1 MSLSKKTLNTRISL
15 KYDTWANWSNTA
27 VAGKGANLVLK
38 QGEIAFCEIPSGVNA
53 DGVLNPPHIMY
64 KVGGNVYP
72 TGHPHAGQLMAFK
85 DLPWGSAKAADVHAW
100 AKESQT
106 EFESRVSGLISSALN
121 GDGTVTI
128 KGYVT
133 ESDFNA
139 FKTELENTTLKGIT
153 DRLDEIE
160 KDYTTASEAEAAA
173 KAAADA
179 VLGTSGDAAT
189 ANTVFGAKAA
199 AAAAQQKANDN
210 ATEINTLK
218 TTVSKLDETYATDA
232 QLEGVRSDLQ
242 GKVDSKVAQSA
253 YDVKVKALDDE
264 DARLAGL
271 IGGHET
277 RVAELETASATH
289 ATKTELE
296 QAEARLKGT
305 KASGDTTAETIRG
318 AKDYADQKIAD
329 FTAAYITDDGGTIDK
344 LQEIAAWIADDEA
357 GAAKLVDDVA
367 TLQENKLDKTE
378 FNTFKTGDFKD
389 VADKAHTHSNKALLD
404 TYTQTE
410 ANLADAVAIKHS
422 HAADMVEVTPAMK
435 EAWDKVSEKASQADL
450 NAHTTNKDNPHGVTA
465 AQVGAYTTGEADAK
479 FATLAG
485 LNDGTTVAKE
495 AKHAVN
501 ADKATNADSA
511 TKATQDGNGKV
522 IADTYET
529 KSNVNALATRVSTLE
544 GLDEFIID
552 CGSSTVNVF

>member
-1 MSLSKKTLNTRISL
+1 MSLSTKTLNTRISL

-27 VAGKGANLVLK
+27 VADKGANLVLK

-85 DLPWGSAKAADVHAW
+85 DLPWGSAKAADVHEW

-106 EFESRVSGLISSALN
+106 EFETRVSGLIASALN
-121 GDGTVTI
+121 GDGTATI

-189 ANTVFGAKAA
+189 ANTVFGAKASA
-199 AAAAQQKANDN
+199 AAADAKAEQNKTDI
-210 ATEINTLK
+210 AAINTAI
-218 TTVSKLDETYATDA
+218 SKLGDTYATDA
-232 QLEGVRSDLQ
+232 EVATIKSGLETEI
-242 GKVDSKVAQSA
+242 GKKVAQSA

-277 RVAELETASATH
+277 RVAELETQSATH
-289 ATKTELE
+289 ATKDELN
-296 QAEARLKGT
+296 QAVLGLKGASTDT
-305 KASGDTTAETIRG
+305 KDSETIAG
-318 AKDYADQKIAD
+318 AKKYTDQAITD
-329 FTAAYITDDGGTIDK
+329 FTKAYITEDGGAIDK
-344 LQEIAAWIADDEA
+344 LQDIAKWIADDEA
-357 GAAKLVDDVA
+357 GAAKVAADVA
-367 TLQENKLDKTE
+367 NLQTDKLDKTE
-378 FNTFKTGDFKD
+378 FNTFKTGDFKT
-389 VADKAHTHSNKALLD
+389 VADKAHEHTNKALLD

-410 ANLADAVAIKHS
+410 ENLADAVAKKHS

-435 EAWDKVSEKASQADL
+435 EAWDKVSEKASTSDL
-450 NAHTTNKDNPHGVTA
+450 NAHATRKDNPHEVTA
-465 AQVGAYTTGEADAK
+465 AQVGAYTTGQADEK
-479 FATLAG
+479 FATIADLTSGALIVEDARNAAFAAG
-485 LNDGTTVAKE
+485 AQE
-495 AKHAVN
+495 ASHAE
-501 ADKATNADSA
+501 S
-511 TKATQDGNGKV
+511 ATQDFNGK
-522 IADTYET
+522 IIHQTYET
-529 KSNVNALATRVSTLE
+529 ITNVDAVKTRVKALE
-544 GLDEFIID
+544 DISYLVIN
-552 CGSSTVNVF
+552 CGSATELVD

>member
-1 MSLSKKTLNTRISL
+1 MSLSTKTLNTRISL
-15 KYDTWANWSNTA
+15 KYDTWANWSKTD
-27 VAGKGANLVLK
+27 VTGQGANLVLK
-38 QGEIAFCEIPSGVNA
+38 KGEIAFCEIPSGVNA

-64 KVGGNVYP
+64 KVGDG
-72 TGHPHAGQLMAFK
+72 TKAFSA
-85 DLPWGSAKAADVHAW
+85 LPWGSAKAADVHAW

-106 EFESRVSGLISSALN
+106 EFETRVSGLIASALN
-121 GDGTVTI
+121 GDGTATI

-133 ESDFNA
+133 ESDFNE
-139 FKTELENTTLKGIT
+139 FKSQLETWKSGIT
-153 DRLDEIE
+153 NSEGTGRLDIIE
-160 KDYTTASEAEAAA
+160 SDYTTAKEVEDAA
-173 KAAADA
+173 KAAADV
-179 VLGTSGDAAT
+179 VLGSKGSDTEESL
-189 ANTVFGAKAA
+189 TVVGNRLAIEAL
-199 AAAAQQKANDN
+199 QQDLNDQG
-210 ATEINTLK
+210 TEIDTIK
-218 TTVSKLDETYATDA
+218 TNINNLDYVDTKTF
-232 QLEGVRSDLQ
+232 SDTCSQ
-242 GKVDSKVAQSA
+242 INENIGKKVDQTA
-253 YDVKVKALDDE
+253 YDTKVKALDDE

-289 ATKTELE
+289 ATKDELNT
-296 QAEARLKGT
+296 AVAGLKSNGADT
-305 KASGDTTAETIRG
+305 KDSETIAG
-318 AKDYADQKIAD
+318 AKKYADQKIAD

-357 GAAKLVDDVA
+357 GAAKVAADVA
-367 TLQENKLDKTE
+367 ALQKNKLDKTE

-410 ANLADAVAIKHS
+410 ANLADAVATKHA

-485 LNDGTTVAKE
+485 LNNGTTVAKE

-529 KSNVNALATRVSTLE
+529 KTNVNALATRVSTLE
-544 GLDEFIID
+544 ELDELVID
-552 CGSSTVNVF
+552 CGSSTKNVF

>member
-1 MSLSKKTLNTRISL
+1 MSLSTKTLNTRISL

-27 VAGKGANLVLK
+27 LAGKGANLVLK

-179 VLGTSGDAAT
+179 VLGTSEDAAT

-199 AAAAQQKANDN
+199 AAAAQQKADDN

-232 QLEGVRSDLQ
+232 ELKSTKEALEGQIS
-242 GKVDSKVAQSA
+242 GKVAQSA

-289 ATKTELE
+289 ATKDELNT
-296 QAEARLKGT
+296 AVAGLKSNGADT
-305 KASGDTTAETIRG
+305 KDSETIAG
-318 AKDYADQKIAD
+318 AKKYADQKIAD

-357 GAAKLVDDVA
+357 GAAKVAADVA
-367 TLQENKLDKTE
+367 ALQENKLDKTE

-410 ANLADAVAIKHS
+410 ANLADAVAKKHA

-465 AQVGAYTTGEADAK
+465 AQVDAYTTGEADAK

-495 AKHAVN
+495 ATHAVN